1 MSVILFDQDEIFEI
15 AAAVKA
21 LNADGS
27 QLLTSALAD
36 TRAFAEARLSTEFS
50 RRPHSADR
58 IAEFVGERLIRACSV
73 ANRVAYE
80 RQYGERGREDLEE
93 AGDADRLWP
102 EFLEPV
108 PLHDENPLHA
118 LHTRLR
124 SLRYNLYTNAGR
136 IFLEGKLEEAL
147 ERLIDRL
154 GQELAAS
161 GADPGAAAEGWW

>member
-1 MSVILFDQDEIFEI
+1 MSVMLFDQEEIFEI

-21 LNADGS
+21 LNAGGS
-27 QLLTSALAD
+27 GLLTSVLSE
-36 TRAFAEARLSTEFS
+36 TKAFAEARLSPEFS
-50 RRPHSADR
+50 RGPHSADQ
-58 IAEFVGERLIRACSV
+58 IAESVAERLIRACSI

-93 AGDADRLWP
+93 AGDADRWWP

-108 PLHDENPLHA
+108 PLKAESPLHA

-124 SLRYNLYTNAGR
+124 SLRYNLFTNAGR

-147 ERLIDRL
+147 GSLIDRL
-154 GQELAAS
+154 GETLAAF
-161 GADPGAAAEGWW
+161 GADPAMVAEGWW

>member
-27 QLLTSALAD
+27 GLLTSVLSE
-36 TRAFAEARLSTEFS
+36 TRAFAEARLSPEFS
-50 RRPHSADR
+50 RGPHSADQV
-58 IAEFVGERLIRACSV
+58 AEHVAERLIRACSI

-80 RQYGERGREDLEE
+80 RQYGERGFEDLEE
-93 AGDADRLWP
+93 AGDADRWWP

-136 IFLEGKLEEAL
+136 MFLEGKLEDAL

-154 GQELAAS
+154 GDAVDAT
-161 GADPGAAAEGWW
+161 GADPGAVAEGWW